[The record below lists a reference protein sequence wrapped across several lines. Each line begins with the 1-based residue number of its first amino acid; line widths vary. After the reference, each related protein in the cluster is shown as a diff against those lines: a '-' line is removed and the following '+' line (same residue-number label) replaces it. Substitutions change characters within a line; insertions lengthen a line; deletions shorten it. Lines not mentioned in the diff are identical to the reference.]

1 MPVPTYPGSKHHLIS
16 EANGL
21 PLARKLT
28 GANRHDRTQLIPLVE
43 AIPSIG
49 GKRGAPL
56 RTPRCVV
63 GDRAYDCEDHRMT
76 LSCRNIG
83 TLIARRGVEH
93 GSGLGVLRWPVE
105 RTISWLHQFK
115 RLRVRYDRRDDI
127 HEAFMDLG
135 MSMICWR
142 HLKNAYF

>member
-1 MPVPTYPGSKHHLIS
+1 
-16 EANGL
+16 
-21 PLARKLT
+21 
-28 GANRHDRTQLIPLVE
+28 VE

-49 GKRGAPL
+49 GKPGAPL
-56 RTPRCVV
+56 RKPGRVM
-63 GDRAYDCEDHRMT
+63 GDRAYDSDEHRMT
-76 LSCRNIG
+76 LSCRNIP

-105 RTISWLHQFK
+105 RTISWLHHFK

-135 MSMICWR
+135 CCMICWR
-142 HLKNAYF
+142 RLKQAFF